1 MLEALSISLNKAA
14 VLGFVMY
21 ILGAAVLFA
30 LFQFIYTRVT
40 PHKEFELIRS
50 GNVAA
55 AIALGGAVIGFAIP
69 ASNVIAYSISMLD
82 FVVWAVIAAVVQ
94 LLAFLVTSLVLKG
107 ASARIKDN
115 TISGKIAKM
124 VFEAMANGEGSAD
137 EIIEKRGL
145 KQVTDTGA
153 ISAVLDEMLAANAEQ
168 VEQYRAADEA
178 KRGKMFGFFVGQA
191 MKASKGKANPQQ
203 VNELLKSKLE
213 G

>member
-30 LFQFIYTRVT
+30 LFQFIYTRIT

-69 ASNVIAYSISMLD
+69 ASNVIAYSINMLD

-107 ASARIKDN
+107 ASARIK
-115 TISGKIAKM
+115 
-124 VFEAMANGEGSAD
+124 NGEIAAGIYIAA
-137 EIIEKRGL
+137 
-145 KQVTDTGA
+145 VA
-153 ISAVLDEMLAANAEQ
+153 ISVGMLNAACMTPSTN
-168 VEQYRAADEA
+168 
-178 KRGKMFGFFVGQA
+178 
-191 MKASKGKANPQQ
+191 
-203 VNELLKSKLE
+203 
-213 G
+213 

>member
-94 LLAFLVTSLVLKG
+94 LLAFMVTSLVLKG
-107 ASARIKDN
+107 ASARIK
-115 TISGKIAKM
+115 
-124 VFEAMANGEGSAD
+124 NGEIAAGIYIAA
-137 EIIEKRGL
+137 
-145 KQVTDTGA
+145 VA
-153 ISAVLDEMLAANAEQ
+153 ISVGMLNAACMTPSTN
-168 VEQYRAADEA
+168 
-178 KRGKMFGFFVGQA
+178 
-191 MKASKGKANPQQ
+191 
-203 VNELLKSKLE
+203 
-213 G
+213 